1 MSQRKKPLTRTD
13 APREFSLHKTKSS
26 VHIFTFVKKRKTD
39 LFSFLRFR
47 NSTESSVLQKQESKK
62 KMWIVLYLFIFH
74 MNCVRYTRFIFYSFF
89 VFEFGPR
96 SKKELFFKKSYFFGA
111 GSKLKNEKRFFF
123 FVFDAH

>member
-74 MNCVRYTRFIFYSFF
+74 MNCVRYTRFIFYSFLMHTRLGKIAKT
-89 VFEFGPR
+89 E
-96 SKKELFFKKSYFFGA
+96 KKM
-111 GSKLKNEKRFFF
+111 F
-123 FVFDAH
+123 FVFRFRAH

>member
-96 SKKELFFKKSYFFGA
+96 SKKELFFKK
-111 GSKLKNEKRFFF
+111 KLLFWSWVQTQKRKTIFFF
-123 FVFDAH
+123 RF